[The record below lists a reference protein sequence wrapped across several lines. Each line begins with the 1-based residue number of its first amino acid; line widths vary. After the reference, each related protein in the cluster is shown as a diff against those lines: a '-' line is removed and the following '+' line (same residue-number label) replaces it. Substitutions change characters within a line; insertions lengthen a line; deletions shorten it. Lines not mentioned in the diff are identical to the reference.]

1 MSELHHGVSGGNN
14 YDNPQAVLGLLP
26 HQIMNCARIGSD
38 GNGNGV
44 PMMWNCV
51 TCYQCQEH
59 CPQNVKVTDILYQL
73 KNLAVENARRPSEDD
88 TAVSEAV

>member
-1 MSELHHGVSGGNN
+1 MATGPRMIW
-14 YDNPQAVLGLLP
+14 D
-26 HQIMNCARIGSD
+26 
-38 GNGNGV
+38 
-44 PMMWNCV
+44 CV

>member
-1 MSELHHGVSGGNN
+1 
-14 YDNPQAVLGLLP
+14 
-26 HQIMNCARIGSD
+26 
-38 GNGNGV
+38 
-44 PMMWNCV
+44 V